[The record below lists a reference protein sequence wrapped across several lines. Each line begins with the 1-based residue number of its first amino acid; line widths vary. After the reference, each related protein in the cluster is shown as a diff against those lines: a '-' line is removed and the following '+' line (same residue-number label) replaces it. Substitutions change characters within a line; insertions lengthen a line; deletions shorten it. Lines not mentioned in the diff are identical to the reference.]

1 MGLRR
6 ITGQQFPISP
16 EEWQKRQ
23 IRRHELRQWTITI
36 IQIIGIVLFVIG
48 SIKLIEWL
56 GVM

>member
-16 EEWQKRQ
+16 EEWQKREL
-23 IRRHELRQWTITI
+23 RRHDIKQWTITI
-36 IQIIGIVLFVIG
+36 IQIIGIVLLVIG

-56 GVM
+56 EVV